1 MIELVLDLLRYFIL
15 LTRNMECLWIQPCL
29 LVNLFFNLG
38 TFFKIFTLLLLLG
51 GNIIFPDSPEFPG
64 EYSTICSMTSDA
76 EVDTVFS
83 YFFSNSSWLGILRKT
98 KVFKVRSYTFL
109 IKTVFCMIEW
119 WLNDD
124 YFHFLPIFKKKKY
137 GLLHQLCTF
146 LKIKFWLLTHF
157 L

>member
-83 YFFSNSSWLGILRKT
+83 YFFSNSSWLGNLRKT

-109 IKTVFCMIEW
+109 INSLLHDWVMTKW
-119 WLNDD
+119 WLLS
-124 YFHFLPIFKKKKY
+124 FFTHLQKKKIRIITPIMHIFKN
-137 GLLHQLCTF
+137 
-146 LKIKFWLLTHF
+146 
-157 L
+157 